1 MKSVRVWF
9 TKEGQARYISHLD
22 LNRVMLRAIH
32 QSKLPVWY
40 TEGYNQHPFIT
51 FALPLSLGFIGKRES
66 MDLRLLDDSFS
77 ADRMIVVLNNVLP
90 EGIHVFAVTQPV
102 MKSGDI
108 AFADFT
114 VFIAGTGFSSQA
126 LVEKFHQFLALPEIL
141 VNKKTKSGIK
151 EIDLKPFLTQY
162 TAAPFEEGIH
172 LQIRLPAGSTGNL
185 NPALMLGA
193 FENHCKTELFYR
205 ITRQDLY
212 NRDGERFV

>member
-90 EGIHVFAVTQPV
+90 EGIHV
-102 MKSGDI
+102 
-108 AFADFT
+108 
-114 VFIAGTGFSSQA
+114 
-126 LVEKFHQFLALPEIL
+126 
-141 VNKKTKSGIK
+141 
-151 EIDLKPFLTQY
+151 
-162 TAAPFEEGIH
+162 
-172 LQIRLPAGSTGNL
+172 LQ
-185 NPALMLGA
+185 
-193 FENHCKTELFYR
+193 
-205 ITRQDLY
+205 
-212 NRDGERFV
+212 